1 MNWKGV
7 YVAPWTPN
15 WRTKSVVD
23 CGPVGIAA
31 PLFQLD
37 LEQNVWRTIMC
48 TSRAFTETEKRYST
62 ILAILQGVTANMMYL
77 FGRQFKAITDQQP
90 LFNLYSHLKKQG
102 LTKVEHD
109 CLKSQCNFTAEYE
122 REASNP
128 TNYRSRHLQHI
139 IPTQED
145 FVWEETFYADAVIDN
160 NIPDN

>member
-1 MNWKGV
+1 M
-7 YVAPWTPN
+7 
-15 WRTKSVVD
+15 VD

-48 TSRAFTETEKRYST
+48 TSRAFTKTEKRYST

-77 FGRQFKAITDQQP
+77 FGRQFKVITDQQP
-90 LFNLYSHLKKQG
+90 LFNLYSYLKKQG

-139 IPTQED
+139 ISTQED
-145 FVWEETFYADAVIDN
+145 FV
-160 NIPDN
+160 